1 MTMLKIEPNVVD
13 STANFSFGN
22 VTVSSIQT
30 TTGTILDGILEKN
43 YNIPGVLKA
52 TTGTSRWWVPTNLVI
67 TKVICGVNTA
77 PTGSSVNISI
87 LKNGLSVTSTSV
99 TDGSSTSSSNVSL
112 SLTAGDYI
120 TVDITQV
127 GSGTPGSDLVVTF
140 LYHRT

>member
-13 STANFSFGN
+13 PTADFSFGN

-30 TTGTILDGILEKN
+30 SAGTVIDGILEKN
-43 YNIPGVLKA
+43 YNIPGGLKA
-52 TTGTSRWWVPTNLVI
+52 TTGTSRWWIPTNITI

-77 PTGSSVNISI
+77 PTGSAVNISV
-87 LKNGLSVTSTSV
+87 LKNGSSVTTTSV
-99 TDGSSTSSSNVSL
+99 AADSSTSSSNVSL
-112 SLTAGDYI
+112 SLIAGDYI